1 MVKKHKSIFKKNAL
15 MMASIIIVLIISIFL
30 IDQIQSRQ
38 ANKNFNI
45 GGNFILTN
53 QNGVEYDSK
62 QIKKKLIYFGYTF
75 CPDVC
80 PFDVL
85 KLSNFLDSNPN
96 LKDDVEF
103 IFITVDPERD
113 KKEQIKSFLEN
124 FNPSIIGLTGSKSQ
138 VEKVIGDYRIFV
150 RINGSK
156 DDDNYL
162 VDHSSLFFLID
173 QEDNYI
179 SHFRP
184 DDFKKNVDICRC
196 W

>member
-1 MVKKHKSIFKKNAL
+1 M
-15 MMASIIIVLIISIFL
+15 
-30 IDQIQSRQ
+30 
-38 ANKNFNI
+38 
-45 GGNFILTN
+45 
-53 QNGVEYDSK
+53 
-62 QIKKKLIYFGYTF
+62 
-75 CPDVC
+75 
-80 PFDVL
+80 
-85 KLSNFLDSNPN
+85 DSNPN

-113 KKEQIKSFLEN
+113 KTEQIKSFLEN

-173 QEDNYI
+173 QEDKYI

-184 DDFKKNVDICRC
+184 DDFKKNVDKFF
-196 W
+196 

>member
-1 MVKKHKSIFKKNAL
+1 MVKKYKSIFKKNAL

-30 IDQIQSRQ
+30 IDQIKSRQ

-53 QNGVEYDSK
+53 QYGLEYNSK
-62 QIKKKLIYFGYTF
+62 QIKKKKLIYFGYTF

-113 KKEQIKSFLEN
+113 TTEQIKSFLEN

-138 VEKVIGDYRIFV
+138 VKKVINDYRIFV
-150 RINGSK
+150 RINGSE

-184 DDFKKNVDICRC
+184 DDFKKNVDKFF
-196 W
+196 

>member
-62 QIKKKLIYFGYTF
+62 QIKKKKLIYFGYTF

-162 VDHSSLFFLID
+162 VDHRSLFFLID
-173 QEDNYI
+173 QEDKYI
-179 SHFRP
+179 SPFRP
-184 DDFKKNVDICRC
+184 DDFKKNVDKFF
-196 W
+196 

>member
-1 MVKKHKSIFKKNAL
+1 MVKKYKSIFKKNAL

-30 IDQIQSRQ
+30 IDQIRSRQ

-62 QIKKKLIYFGYTF
+62 QIKKKKLIYFGYTF

-113 KKEQIKSFLEN
+113 KTEQIKSFLEN

-138 VEKVIGDYRIFV
+138 VEKVIRDYRIFV

-162 VDHSSLFFLID
+162 VDHSNLFFLID
-173 QEDNYI
+173 QQDNYI

-184 DDFKKNVDICRC
+184 DDFKKNVDKFF
-196 W
+196 

>member
-1 MVKKHKSIFKKNAL
+1 
-15 MMASIIIVLIISIFL
+15 MA
-30 IDQIQSRQ
+30 
-38 ANKNFNI
+38 
-45 GGNFILTN
+45 
-53 QNGVEYDSK
+53 
-62 QIKKKLIYFGYTF
+62 KKLWKTAWSGYFGFSF
-75 CPDVC
+75 CPDIC

-113 KKEQIKSFLEN
+113 TTEQIKSFLEN
-124 FNPSIIGLTGSKSQ
+124 FNPSIIVLTGSKSQ
-138 VEKVIGDYRIFV
+138 VKKVINDYRIFV
-150 RINGSK
+150 RINGSE

-179 SHFRP
+179 SHFRS
-184 DDFKKNVDICRC
+184 DDFKKSINKFF
-196 W
+196 

>member
-1 MVKKHKSIFKKNAL
+1 MAKKYKSIFKKNAL
-15 MMASIIIVLIISIFL
+15 LMASIIIVLVISIFL
-30 IDQIQSRQ
+30 IDLIKSRQ
-38 ANKNFNI
+38 NNKNFNI
-45 GGNFILTN
+45 GGNFTLTN
-53 QNGVEYDSK
+53 QDGLVYDSK
-62 QIKKKLIYFGYTF
+62 QIKKKKLIYFGYTF
-75 CPDVC
+75 CPDIC

-113 KKEQIKSFLEN
+113 TTEQIKSFLEN

-138 VEKVIGDYRIFV
+138 VKKVINDYRICG
-150 RINGSK
+150 RINDSE

-179 SHFRP
+179 SHFRS
-184 DDFKKNVDICRC
+184 DDFKKSINKFF
-196 W
+196 

>member
-53 QNGVEYDSK
+53 QNGEEYDSK
-62 QIKKKLIYFGYTF
+62 QIKKKKLIYFGYTF

-173 QEDNYI
+173 QEDKYI

-184 DDFKKNVDICRC
+184 DDFKKNVDKFF
-196 W
+196 

>member
-1 MVKKHKSIFKKNAL
+1 MVKKYKSIFKKNAL
-15 MMASIIIVLIISIFL
+15 LMASIIIVLVISIFL
-30 IDQIQSRQ
+30 IDLIKSRQ
-38 ANKNFNI
+38 NNKNFNI
-45 GGNFILTN
+45 GGNFTLTN
-53 QNGVEYDSK
+53 QDGLVYDSK
-62 QIKKKLIYFGYTF
+62 QIKKKKLIYFGYTF
-75 CPDVC
+75 CPDIC

-113 KKEQIKSFLEN
+113 TTEQIKSFLEN

-138 VEKVIGDYRIFV
+138 VKKVINDYRIFV
-150 RINGSK
+150 RINGSE

-179 SHFRP
+179 SHFRS
-184 DDFKKNVDICRC
+184 DDFKKSINKFF
-196 W
+196 

>member
-1 MVKKHKSIFKKNAL
+1 
-15 MMASIIIVLIISIFL
+15 MASIIIVLIISIFL
-30 IDQIQSRQ
+30 IDQIRSRQ

-62 QIKKKLIYFGYTF
+62 QIKKKKLIYFGYTF

-113 KKEQIKSFLEN
+113 KTEQIKSFLEN

-173 QEDNYI
+173 QEDKYI

-184 DDFKKNVDICRC
+184 DDFKKNVDKFF
-196 W
+196 

>member
-62 QIKKKLIYFGYTF
+62 QIKKKKLIYFGYTF

-113 KKEQIKSFLEN
+113 KTEQIKSFLEN

-173 QEDNYI
+173 QEDKYI

-184 DDFKKNVDICRC
+184 DDFKKNVDKFF
-196 W
+196 

>member
-53 QNGVEYDSK
+53 QNGEEYDSK
-62 QIKKKLIYFGYTF
+62 QIKKKKLIYFGYTF

-113 KKEQIKSFLEN
+113 RTEQIKSFLEN

-173 QEDNYI
+173 QEDKYI

-184 DDFKKNVDICRC
+184 DDFKKNVDKFF
-196 W
+196 

>member
-1 MVKKHKSIFKKNAL
+1 MAKKYKSIFKKNAL
-15 MMASIIIVLIISIFL
+15 LMASIIIVLVISIFL
-30 IDQIQSRQ
+30 IDLIKSRQ
-38 ANKNFNI
+38 NNKNFNI
-45 GGNFILTN
+45 GGNFTLTN
-53 QNGVEYDSK
+53 QDGLVYDSK
-62 QIKKKLIYFGYTF
+62 QIKKKKLIYFGYTF
-75 CPDVC
+75 CPDIC

-85 KLSNFLDSNPN
+85 KLSNLLDSNPN

-113 KKEQIKSFLEN
+113 TTEQIKSFLEN

-138 VEKVIGDYRIFV
+138 VKKVINDYRIFV
-150 RINGSK
+150 RINGSE

-179 SHFRP
+179 SHFRS
-184 DDFKKNVDICRC
+184 DDFKKSINKFF
-196 W
+196 

>member
-62 QIKKKLIYFGYTF
+62 QIKKKKLIYFGYTF

-113 KKEQIKSFLEN
+113 RTEQIKSFLEN

-184 DDFKKNVDICRC
+184 DDFKKNVDKFF
-196 W
+196 

>member
-1 MVKKHKSIFKKNAL
+1 MAKKYKSIFKKNAL
-15 MMASIIIVLIISIFL
+15 LMASIIIVLVISIFL
-30 IDQIQSRQ
+30 IDLIKSRQ
-38 ANKNFNI
+38 NNKNFNI
-45 GGNFILTN
+45 GGNFTLTN
-53 QNGVEYDSK
+53 QDGLVYDSK
-62 QIKKKLIYFGYTF
+62 QIKKKKLIYFGYTF
-75 CPDVC
+75 CPDIC

-113 KKEQIKSFLEN
+113 TTEQIKSFLEN

-138 VEKVIGDYRIFV
+138 VKKVINDYRIFV
-150 RINGSK
+150 RINGSE

-179 SHFRP
+179 SHFRS
-184 DDFKKNVDICRC
+184 DDFKKSINKFF
-196 W
+196 

>member
-62 QIKKKLIYFGYTF
+62 QIKKKKLIYFGYTF

-113 KKEQIKSFLEN
+113 KTEQIKSFLEN

-184 DDFKKNVDICRC
+184 DDFKKNVDKFF
-196 W
+196 

>member
-1 MVKKHKSIFKKNAL
+1 MVKKYKSIFKKNAL

-30 IDQIQSRQ
+30 IDQIKSRQ

-53 QNGVEYDSK
+53 QYGLEYNSK
-62 QIKKKLIYFGYTF
+62 QIKKKKLIYFGYTF

-113 KKEQIKSFLEN
+113 KTEQIKSFLEN

-138 VEKVIGDYRIFV
+138 VERVIRDYRIFV

-184 DDFKKNVDICRC
+184 DDFKKNVDKFF
-196 W
+196 

>member
-53 QNGVEYDSK
+53 QNGEEYDSK
-62 QIKKKLIYFGYTF
+62 QIKKKKLIYFGYTF

-138 VEKVIGDYRIFV
+138 VEKVIRDYRIFV

-173 QEDNYI
+173 QEDKYI

-184 DDFKKNVDICRC
+184 DDFKKNVDKFF
-196 W
+196 

>member
-53 QNGVEYDSK
+53 QNGEEYDSK
-62 QIKKKLIYFGYTF
+62 QIKKKKLIYFGYTF

-184 DDFKKNVDICRC
+184 DDFKKNVDKFF
-196 W
+196 

>member
-62 QIKKKLIYFGYTF
+62 QIKKKKLIYFGYTF

-184 DDFKKNVDICRC
+184 DDFKKNVDKFF
-196 W
+196 